1 MKKVV
6 IAGSAKLQE
15 KINGW
20 KNYFEHKGFEV
31 LDYPV
36 VIDEQYFMEI
46 YSEVHKKFFENIM
59 KTDYLFVM
67 NEDKNFIKGYIGAET
82 FAEMGFAVTQ
92 KLLYDKPIVVV
103 LYQKPSESVFS
114 YDEVCLWHS
123 LGWISFLEEVEHEL

>member
-36 VIDEQYFMEI
+36 AIDEQYFMEI
-46 YSEVHKKFFENIM
+46 YPGVHKKFFESTMSIFHRFLNWFR
-59 KTDYLFVM
+59 TY
-67 NEDKNFIKGYIGAET
+67 
-82 FAEMGFAVTQ
+82 
-92 KLLYDKPIVVV
+92 
-103 LYQKPSESVFS
+103 VF
-114 YDEVCLWHS
+114 YP
-123 LGWISFLEEVEHEL
+123 